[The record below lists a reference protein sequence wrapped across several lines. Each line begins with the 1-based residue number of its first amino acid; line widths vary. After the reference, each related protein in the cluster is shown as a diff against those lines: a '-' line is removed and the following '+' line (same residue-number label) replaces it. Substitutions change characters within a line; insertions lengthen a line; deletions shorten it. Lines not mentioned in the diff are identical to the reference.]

1 MNIHLNHNFL
11 LCGKAEILDLRV
23 CIVVRD
29 GPFDIQGSRGWDIS
43 SRQVVL
49 FLFLQNKLFFFKSK
63 VQQVSI
69 FSKNNTLKS
78 EKCKRK
84 QHIE

>member
-29 GPFDIQGSRGWDIS
+29 GPFDIQGSIWYFS
-43 SRQVVL
+43 SRQVVFFSL
-49 FLFLQNKLFFFKSK
+49 FANQVMFFKSK
-63 VQQVSI
+63 VQQVSF

-84 QHIE
+84 QHTE